1 MWYVYI
7 IESQVKDWKYVGIT
21 DELKSRLQKHNR
33 GEVQSTKHY
42 RPIILAAYVAVRDKE
57 RAAALE
63 KYFKT
68 GSGRAILEKR
78 ILGSV

>member
-1 MWYVYI
+1 M
-7 IESQVKDWKYVGIT
+7 SD
-21 DELKSRLQKHNR
+21 DLKSRLKKHNR
-33 GEVQSTKHY
+33 GEVQSTKQY
-42 RPIILAAYVAVRDKE
+42 RPFDIEAYVAVRDKE

-68 GSGRAILEKR
+68 GSGRAILERR